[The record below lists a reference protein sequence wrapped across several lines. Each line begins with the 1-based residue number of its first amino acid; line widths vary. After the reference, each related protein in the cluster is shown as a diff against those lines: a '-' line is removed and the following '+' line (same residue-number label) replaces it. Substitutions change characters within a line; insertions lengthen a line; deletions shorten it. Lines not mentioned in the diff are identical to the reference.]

1 MIRLRLMPCLAHR
14 SCALLT
20 ICCCFCSYGQFEG
33 TTSFRDASGGL
44 STWDTS
50 NARSF
55 ARMFAAAASF
65 RGDLSAWSVHHVR
78 DFGFMF
84 DGASEFQSDLW
95 DWSTDSARTME
106 GMFRGAVQFN
116 SASVDSFNVS
126 QVTQFRNM

>member
-1 MIRLRLMPCLAHR
+1 
-14 SCALLT
+14 
-20 ICCCFCSYGQFEG
+20 
-33 TTSFRDASGGL
+33 
-44 STWDTS
+44 
-50 NARSF
+50 
-55 ARMFAAAASF
+55 MFAAASSF
-65 RGDLSAWSVHHVR
+65 RGDLSAWSVHNVR

-95 DWSTDSARTME
+95 GWSTDSARTME